1 MPLFNC
7 SACGTVEN
15 TALGNY
21 WWNRRQHKPVLCSEC
36 DTGTWHGQFPKS
48 FEEVSDH
55 DPA

>member
-7 SACGTVEN
+7 SACGAVEN